1 MQTLL
6 PVLIGVLVAAGAY
19 RMLGRHLLG
28 YVLGLVLLSSAINLL
43 LFGAGRLEERAP
55 AFVGEGAS
63 APTSAVSNA
72 LPQALILTA
81 IVIGFGLLVF
91 TLVLLL
97 RAHTVVGSLD
107 VDEMRPEPE
116 AAPEARR

>member
-1 MQTLL
+1 METLL

-28 YVLGLVLLSSAINLL
+28 YVLGLVLLSSAINLV
-43 LFGAGRLEERAP
+43 LFGAGRMMQRAP
-55 AFVGEGAS
+55 AFVSEGAT
-63 APTSAVSNA
+63 APTSPVSNA

-91 TLVLLL
+91 TLVLLM
-97 RAHTVVGSLD
+97 RAHAVVGSLD
-107 VDEMRPEPE
+107 VDEFRPEAGSE
-116 AAPEARR
+116 AGAPR

>member
-6 PVLIGVLVAAGAY
+6 PVLIGVLVAAGVY

-28 YVLGLVLLSSAINLL
+28 YVLGLVLFSSGVNLV
-43 LFGAGRLEERAP
+43 LFAAGRLTRLAP
-55 AFVGEGAS
+55 AFVPEGVS
-63 APTSAVSNA
+63 VPTEALSNA

-97 RAHTVVGSLD
+97 RAEAAIGTLD
-107 VDEMRPEPE
+107 VDDFRPEAGPVAE
-116 AAPEARR
+116 KRR